1 MVLTRNEIRRLILRE
16 MKSLLEVDKAI
27 SSESEF
33 LGREL
38 DYFLMSAS
46 EPLRRSVK
54 KIETDTDR
62 GEIVVYLYPGK
73 GRSATDRQVAC
84 SLKNKINDLDLQRN
98 WVLNPCTYDDE
109 SDEDYIMIV
118 GL

>member
-1 MVLTRNEIRRLILRE
+1 MVLTRNEIRKLILRE
-16 MKSLLEVDKAI
+16 MKSLLEVDESI

-46 EPLRRSVK
+46 DPLKRSVK
-54 KIETDTDR
+54 SVEIDTDR
-62 GEIVVYLYPGK
+62 GEIVVHLYPGK
-73 GRSATDRQVAC
+73 ARPATDRQIAC
-84 SLKNKINDLDLQRN
+84 SLKNKINDLDLQGN